1 MFHLLDV
8 VLLTLERLNQ
18 HRILVIWVL
27 VGLSVATTL
36 TLSLALYVDAVYSDL
51 LASRLGDP
59 PFASRF
65 RYLGAWNGNITPGD
79 VERVGAFIQNRFVE
93 QIGLPVARQVR
104 FMRAGSWSVRSDQLS
119 LGSLSIGA
127 VEGANDQMLITGGQW
142 PPPPTEAG
150 EPIPVLA
157 PEAMFYAMGLQPGD
171 MLTGSGMGSSTL
183 DLRVAA
189 LWRPIDAND
198 PTWIFVP
205 KFFDEI
211 LLVSPESLA
220 GIMLRSER
228 PVDEAAWYLVCDGS
242 NVRTADVKS
251 QLEHIV
257 RTQRELDSVLPGVRL
272 DLSPA
277 DGLRSFSHEVD
288 RLTQQLFIIV
298 APVGGLVLYFV
309 SLVAGLLVQ
318 RQRPEDAKLRSRGM
332 SRRALL
338 AVHVL
343 TWLALVGAAV
353 GIALA
358 AGPPIV
364 SLVGRT
370 SSFLGFDGD
379 SSVSHVVLT
388 RQVAALS
395 VATGFVAA
403 SSGLFL
409 AWRSTRQTIHL
420 IRQQTVRA
428 GSAWWQRAYLD
439 MLLLVVAGYLL
450 YRLRQQN
457 GLAVD
462 TEAPFSD
469 PLMFVGPT
477 LFALSLAL
485 LFFRLW
491 PRFLTLIAWL
501 VSLTPNIAL
510 LMALRGLTRS
520 GGRYRG
526 AVLMMAFT
534 LSLTGFTASMA
545 STLDRSLIDTV
556 DYRIGADMV
565 IVTAVDTEAER
576 ERSEDYDQA
585 TYTITGYNVP
595 PTQDLL
601 TLDGVDYVSRVGRYP
616 VQVIA
621 GTQRIDGTILGIDR
635 ASMAAVARF
644 RNDYAGGSLA
654 GLLNRLAGER
664 TGVLLSRTTAERYN
678 LATGQAIS
686 MRIQALNTW
695 FEAQVPVVGLLNY
708 FPTLDPAKGVF
719 LVANLDP
726 IFELAGTVLPH
737 DFWLT
742 LEAGVHPDDLINELQ
757 SHQFPI
763 VDWNAPS
770 RELNRAQA
778 EPARRGVL
786 GFLSVGFVAS
796 IVLTLVASVI
806 QSTASFRAQSSQ
818 LGTLRAM
825 GLGVRSVSAYMIT
838 LQTLATFGGILSG
851 TSIGV
856 MTTLLFLPLLDF
868 STGLP
873 PYLVRVAWDEIAQV
887 YMVFIGMILIV
898 TLFTALLL
906 SREQIANVIRLGE
919 S

>member
-1 MFHLLDV
+1 MFRLLDIA
-8 VLLTLERLNQ
+8 LLALERLNQ

-51 LASRLGDP
+51 LASRLGEP
-59 PFASRF
+59 PFAFRF

-79 VERVGAFIQNRFVE
+79 VERTSAFIQDRFVE
-93 QIGLPVARQVR
+93 PIGLPVARQVG
-104 FMRAGSWSVRSDQLS
+104 FMRAGTWTVRSDQLS

-127 VEGANDQMLITGGQW
+127 VEGADDQMLIVNGEW
-142 PPPPTEAG
+142 PPGPVDEG

-171 MLTGSGMGSSTL
+171 ILTGSSTGSGTL
-183 DLRVAA
+183 DLQVAA
-189 LWRPIDAND
+189 LWRPVDPND
-198 PTWIFVP
+198 PAWIFAP
-205 KFFDEI
+205 KFFNEV

-228 PVDEAAWYLVCDGS
+228 PVDEAAWYQVFDGTG
-242 NVRTADVKS
+242 VRTADVHGL
-251 QLEHIV
+251 LEHITQ
-257 RTQRELDSVLPGVRL
+257 TQRELDSILPGVGQ
-272 DLSPA
+272 DVSPA
-277 DGLRSFSHEVD
+277 AGLRSFSREVD

-318 RQRPEDAKLRSRGM
+318 RQRPEDVKLRSRGM

-343 TWLALVGAAV
+343 MWLALVGAAL
-353 GIALA
+353 GIAVA
-358 AGPPIV
+358 AGPPVV

-370 SSFLGFDGD
+370 SSFLRFDGT

-388 RQVAALS
+388 RQAVAIS
-395 VATGFVAA
+395 VATGFVTA

-409 AWRSTRQTIHL
+409 AWRSTRHTIHL
-420 IRQQTVRA
+420 FRQQAVRA
-428 GSAWWQRAYLD
+428 GPAWWQRAYLD
-439 MLLLVVAGYLL
+439 MLFLTVAGYVFYTLWQRN
-450 YRLRQQN
+450 RL
-457 GLAVD
+457 ATD
-462 TEAPFSD
+462 TETPFSD

-485 LFFRLW
+485 LFMRFW

-501 VSLTPNIAL
+501 VSLTSSIAL
-510 LMALRGLTRS
+510 LMALRELTRS

-545 STLDRSLIDTV
+545 STLDRSLVDTI

-565 IVTAVDTEAER
+565 IITAVDTETQR
-576 ERSEDYDQA
+576 EQSEDSDQA

-595 PTQDLL
+595 PAQDLL
-601 TLDGVDYVSRVGRYP
+601 TFDGVGYVSRVGRYP
-616 VQVIA
+616 VQVTV
-621 GTQRIDGTILGIDR
+621 GTQRIDGTIMGIDR
-635 ASMAAVARF
+635 GSMAAIARF
-644 RNDYAGGSLA
+644 RDDYAGDSLA
-654 GLLNRLAGER
+654 GLLNRLAFER
-664 TGVLLSRTTAERYN
+664 TGILLSRTTAERYN
-678 LATGQAIS
+678 LATGQTIS

-695 FEAQVPVVGLLNY
+695 FEAQVPVVGVLNY

-726 IFELAGTVLPH
+726 IFELVGTVLPH

-742 LEAGVHPDDLINELQ
+742 LESGAHPANVVRELQ
-757 SHQFPI
+757 SRQFPV
-763 VDWNAPS
+763 VDWNTPDH
-770 RELNRAQA
+770 ELERARA

-796 IVLTLVASVI
+796 IVLTLIAAIV

-818 LGTLRAM
+818 LGILRAM
-825 GLGVRSVSAYMIT
+825 GLGARSVSAYIVT
-838 LQTLATFGGILSG
+838 LQSLAASSGILSG
-851 TSIGV
+851 TGIGV
-856 MTTLLFLPLLDF
+856 ATTLLFLPLLDF

-873 PYLVRVAWDEIAQV
+873 PYLVRVAGNDIAGV
-887 YMVFIGMILIV
+887 YAVFAGVLFIV
-898 TLFTALLL
+898 TLFTTLLL
-906 SREQIANVIRLGE
+906 SREQIATVIRLGD